1 MKLFNRFHY
10 YIFLIAILLITGSC
24 SDSYSGPGNGGENGS
39 EFDSQAG
46 PGTSAEAFLR
56 ADDFTSLE
64 LEIDYMPGYQPD
76 AEALD
81 SLKTFLQA
89 RLNKSQI
96 TISTPTEVASGGED
110 AYSADEIRALE
121 EQYRD
126 HFTEGDGTILHA
138 YFLIVDGSYSDQS
151 NVLGIAY
158 YNTSMAFFGETIKEI
173 SGGVTQPPRYKVEGT
188 VFRHEF
194 GHNMGLVNNGTPMET
209 DHQEQG
215 AHCTQEGC
223 LMEAAVETSD
233 FFANIFD
240 GDIPNLKQF
249 CINDVQANGGS

>member
-1 MKLFNRFHY
+1 MTYFYKCFSFISLVALS
-10 YIFLIAILLITGSC
+10 FLNTGC
-24 SDSYSGPGNGGENGS
+24 SDGDLCCVPPPAEEFSHIQQPG
-39 EFDSQAG
+39 A
-46 PGTSAEAFLR
+46 SAEAFLQSDR
-56 ADDFTSLE
+56 FTTLE

-96 TISTPTEVASGGED
+96 TLHTPTEVASGGQD
-110 AYSADEIRALE
+110 SYSADDVRALE
-121 EQYRD
+121 EQHRD
-126 HFTEGDGTILHA
+126 NFTDGSGTTLYA

-158 YNTSMAFFGETIKEI
+158 YNTSMAFFGQTIEETSI
-173 SGGVTQPPRYKVEGT
+173 GLTAPPRKKIEGT

-194 GHNMGLVNNGTPMET
+194 GHNMGLVNNGTPMGT
-209 DHQEQG
+209 DHQEEG

-223 LMEAAVETSD
+223 LMEAAVETSN
-233 FFANIFD
+233 FFANLFD
-240 GDIPNLKQF
+240 GNIPDLDPM
-249 CINDVQANGGS
+249 CISDVQANGGK

>member
-1 MKLFNRFHY
+1 M
-10 YIFLIAILLITGSC
+10 IIACIGIRC
-24 SDSYSGPGNGGENGS
+24 SDSYSGPGGGSGGGN
-39 EFDSQAG
+39 EFNSKAG
-46 PGTSAEAFLR
+46 PGASAEAFLR
-56 ADDFTSLE
+56 ADQFTSLE
-64 LEIDYMPGYQPD
+64 LEVDYMPGYQPD

-96 TISTPTEVASGGED
+96 TINTPTEVASGGQD
-110 AYSADEIRALE
+110 SYSADDIRALE
-121 EQYRD
+121 EEYRN
-126 HFTEGDGTILHA
+126 HFTQANSTTLHA

-158 YNTSMAFFGETIKEI
+158 YNTSMAFFGQTIEETS
-173 SGGVTQPPRYKVEGT
+173 SGLTAPSREKIEGT

-194 GHNMGLVNNGTPMET
+194 SHNMGLVNNGTPMET

-223 LMEAAVETSD
+223 LMEAAVETSN

-240 GDIPNLKQF
+240 GDIPNLGSF
-249 CINDVQANGGS
+249 CVNDVQANGGK